1 MRFSDQ
7 PFRIHLQVDTR
18 LYTRWRMGS
27 ASSSKK
33 TVAIDEQSQSV
44 NDKRIV
50 SRQIKNSPSMS
61 SSTASRRHPV
71 RTKSIIDG
79 EHFDILLVNHP
90 ELKPILK
97 EYDKV
102 TTKLIQMDIKKEGIP
117 EESYQYIYKLL
128 DKNIDDPFQDNDG
141 LEQRLLMGNYLA
153 KKGFVPHLVDIY
165 QAVWSNHDPDFFDD
179 DLWEDEADSEFLKLL
194 TLIRTILWNYADGSP
209 NFAESIVDD
218 KRFFKYLT
226 EDLTAVQDDLKELE
240 DEITNENHFPF
251 NSTLGI
257 LNNCARNAASKDV
270 YTITRLQ
277 KKDGK
282 DKGEINMVKIL
293 EDLLKTDI
301 TYVKLVVLLALSY
314 MVNEEENKKISA
326 DETLFDF
333 LLEMVKK
340 AEKAKDRRQ
349 WGFSIH
355 ELINGLAKLAK
366 NDDNKTTLMNK
377 GAFDILKRL
386 LKNGNQAEQIAVVN
400 AIWELSFAKK
410 NKVLFKED
418 KEVWKK
424 LKELRNSDNKELSKA
439 AQGAYFVI
447 NEGKDQEQA
456 KKKTERTE
464 QDARDAGHIML
475 SYNWGNQKILLQIRD
490 RLQEKGLT
498 VWMDVDKMEGSILE
512 AMARA
517 VEDAKIVLV
526 CYSEKYKDSQN
537 CRTEAEYAYSQKK
550 EIVPLLMQTGY
561 RATGWLGAMIGAR
574 LFYDFSG
581 KYDFD
586 KKFTELY
593 SLLAGKLTPKKTLG
607 SIPEDAVARP
617 LVPRSD
623 DNTIVLMTWTKSDI
637 DTWLKDNKLTAFSGL
652 KNLSG
657 EQLVFLYKL
666 FRRAPEYFYRCIEEK
681 LGMKSLEDLMRFSDS
696 IERLQIAHPDI
707 NRLIH

>member
-1 MRFSDQ
+1 
-7 PFRIHLQVDTR
+7 
-18 LYTRWRMGS
+18 
-27 ASSSKK
+27 
-33 TVAIDEQSQSV
+33 
-44 NDKRIV
+44 
-50 SRQIKNSPSMS
+50 MS
-61 SSTASRRHPV
+61 SSTASRRNPV
-71 RTKSIIDG
+71 RTKSIIEG
-79 EHFDILLVNHP
+79 EHFDTLLVKHP
-90 ELKPILK
+90 KLKPILK

-102 TTKLIQMDIKKEGIP
+102 ITKLIQMDITHKGIP
-117 EESYQYIYKLL
+117 EESYQDIYKLL
-128 DKNIDDPFQDNDG
+128 DENIDDPFQDNGG

-153 KKGFVPHLVDIY
+153 KKGFVPYLVDIY
-165 QAVWSNHDPDFFDD
+165 EAVWSNHDPDFFDD

-218 KRFFKYLT
+218 THFFQYLT
-226 EDLTAVQDDLKELE
+226 EDLTAVQDDLKDLE

-282 DKGEINMVKIL
+282 NKGEINMVKIL

-333 LLEMVKK
+333 LLEMVKT

-366 NDDNKTTLMNK
+366 NDDNKTTIMNK

-386 LKNGNQAEQIAVVN
+386 LKKGNQAEQIAVVN
-400 AIWELSFAKK
+400 AIWELSFAPK
-410 NKVLFKED
+410 NKVLFKGD
-418 KEVWKK
+418 KEVWKT

-447 NEGKDQEQA
+447 NEGKDQETA
-456 KKKTERTE
+456 KKKSERAE
-464 QDARDAGHIML
+464 QEAPGAGHIML

-490 RLQEKGLT
+490 RLQERGLT
-498 VWMDVDKMEGSILE
+498 VWMDVDNMEGSILE

-517 VEDAKIVLV
+517 VEEARIVLV

-561 RATGWLGAMIGAR
+561 KATGWLGAMIGAR

-586 KKFTELY
+586 KKFSELY
-593 SLLAGKLTPKKTLG
+593 LALAGKLAPRKTLSSG
-607 SIPEDAVARP
+607 RPEDAVARP
-617 LVPRSD
+617 LAPRSD

-696 IERLQIAHPDI
+696 IEKLQIAHPDI

>member
-1 MRFSDQ
+1 M
-7 PFRIHLQVDTR
+7 
-18 LYTRWRMGS
+18 YTRWRMGS

-117 EESYQYIYKLL
+117 EESYQDIYKLL

-282 DKGEINMVKIL
+282 NKGEINMVEIL
-293 EDLLKTDI
+293 QDLLKTDI

-410 NKVLFKED
+410 NKVLFKGD

>member
-1 MRFSDQ
+1 M
-7 PFRIHLQVDTR
+7 
-18 LYTRWRMGS
+18 YTRWRMGS

-33 TVAIDEQSQSV
+33 TVAIDEQSQLV
-44 NDKRIV
+44 NEKQIV
-50 SRQIKNSPSMS
+50 THQNKTPTSMS
-61 SSTASRRHPV
+61 SRRNPV
-71 RTKSIIDG
+71 RTKSIVEG
-79 EHFDILLVNHP
+79 EHFDTLLVKHP
-90 ELKPILK
+90 ELKPILR

-102 TTKLIQMDIKKEGIP
+102 MTKLTQMDITNKGIS
-117 EESYQYIYKLL
+117 EESYPDIYKLL
-128 DKNIDDPFQDNDG
+128 DENIDDPFQDNGG

-153 KKGFVPHLVDIY
+153 KKGFVPQLVDIY

-179 DLWEDEADSEFLKLL
+179 DLEEDEAGSDFLKLL
-194 TLIRTILWNYADGSP
+194 SLIRTILWNYADGSP
-209 NFAESIVDD
+209 SFAESIVEDTQ
-218 KRFFKYLT
+218 FFQYLT
-226 EDLTAVQDDLKELE
+226 EDLTAVQGDLEDLD

-257 LNNCARNAASKDV
+257 LNNCARNSSSKDV
-270 YTITRLQ
+270 YTVTRLR
-277 KKDGK
+277 KKDGTN
-282 DKGEINMVKIL
+282 KGKINMVDLL
-293 EDLLKTDI
+293 EELLKTDI

-366 NDDNKTTLMNK
+366 NDDNKTTIMNK

-386 LKNGNQAEQIAVVN
+386 LKKGNQAEQVAVVN
-400 AIWELSFAKK
+400 AIWELSFVKK

-418 KEVWKK
+418 KEVWKT

-447 NEGKDQEQA
+447 NEGKDQEGAEKKAKDHFFKA
-456 KKKTERTE
+456 KKEKP
-464 QDARDAGHIML
+464 DAGHIML

-498 VWMDVDKMEGSILE
+498 VWMDVDNMEGSILE

-517 VEDAKIVLV
+517 VEEARIVLV

-561 RATGWLGAMIGAR
+561 KATGWLGAMIGAR

-593 SLLAGKLTPKKTLG
+593 LALAGKLVPKNTLN

-623 DNTIVLMTWTKSDI
+623 DNTVVLMKWTKSDI

-666 FRRAPEYFYRCIEEK
+666 FRRAPDYFYRCIEEK

-696 IERLQIAHPDI
+696 IENLQIEHPDI

>member
-1 MRFSDQ
+1 M
-7 PFRIHLQVDTR
+7 
-18 LYTRWRMGS
+18 YTRWRMGS
-27 ASSSKK
+27 GSSSKK
-33 TVAIDEQSQSV
+33 TPQVTAVDQPDQPV
-44 NDKRIV
+44 GDKQIV
-50 SRQIKNSPSMS
+50 SVTRQIKNPPSM
-61 SSTASRRHPV
+61 ASRRTPV
-71 RTKSIIDG
+71 RTKSIVEG
-79 EHFDILLVNHP
+79 EHFDTLLLKYP
-90 ELKPILK
+90 DMKPILK

-102 TTKLIQMDIKKEGIP
+102 IKKLVQMDVSKKGIP
-117 EESYQYIYKLL
+117 EESYPDIYTLL

-165 QAVWSNHDPDFFDD
+165 EAVWSNHDPDFFDD
-179 DLWEDEADSEFLKLL
+179 DLCEDEEGTEFLKLL
-194 TLIRTILWNYADGSP
+194 MLIRTILWNYADGSP

-218 KRFFKYLT
+218 TPFFRYLT
-226 EDLTAVQDDLKELE
+226 EDLTAVQGDLEELE

-257 LNNCARNAASKDV
+257 LNNCARNAASKDA
-270 YTITRLQ
+270 YKITRLK
-277 KKDGK
+277 KKDG
-282 DKGEINMVKIL
+282 GENEKINMVDIL
-293 EDLLKTDI
+293 EDLLKTEI

-333 LLEMVKK
+333 LLDMVKK
-340 AEKAKDRRQ
+340 AEKAKERRQ
-349 WGFSIH
+349 WGFSVH

-366 NDDNKTTLMNK
+366 NDENKTLIMSK

-386 LKNGNQAEQIAVVN
+386 LKKGKNAEQIAVVN

-418 KEVWKK
+418 KEVWKT
-424 LKELRNSDNKELSKA
+424 LKELRNSDDKELSKA

-447 NEGKDQEQA
+447 NEGKDQEKRS
-456 KKKTERTE
+456 KKPESEKADKE
-464 QDARDAGHIML
+464 APDAGHIML

-490 RLQEKGLT
+490 RLQEKGMT
-498 VWMDVDKMEGSILE
+498 VWMDVDNMEGSILE

-517 VEDAKIVLV
+517 VEEARIVLV

-537 CRTEAEYAYSQKK
+537 CRTEAEYAYSQRK

-561 RATGWLGAMIGAR
+561 KATGWLGAMIGAR

-586 KKFTELY
+586 KKFNELY
-593 SLLAGKLTPKKTLG
+593 SALAGKVFPRKALS
-607 SIPEDAVARP
+607 SIPENAIARP
-617 LVPRSD
+617 MVPTSD
-623 DNTIVLMTWTKSDI
+623 DNVIVLMTWTKSDM
-637 DTWLKDNKLTAFSGL
+637 DTWLKENKLTAFSGL

-657 EQLVFLYKL
+657 EQLIFLYKL

-681 LGMKSLEDLMRFSDS
+681 LGMKSLEDLMRFSDC
-696 IERLQIAHPDI
+696 IEKLQIEHPDI